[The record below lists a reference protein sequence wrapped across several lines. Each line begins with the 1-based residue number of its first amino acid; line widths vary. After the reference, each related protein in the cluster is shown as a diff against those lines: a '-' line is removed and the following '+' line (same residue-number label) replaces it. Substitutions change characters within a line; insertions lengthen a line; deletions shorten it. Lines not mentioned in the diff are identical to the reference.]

1 MGKFGDYFSRRG
13 SGDDLRDERGG
24 SDYEYYEDTH
34 DERSGDYSSTLRDS
48 YRSADEERGRYTSTD
63 YRRGDDRD
71 FPSRT
76 PSITDGF
83 IPYHTRDN
91 EQAVAPSYGSPSVE
105 TTPQG
110 RVDSR
115 IDGAQKLGGG
125 QFMVYSPKNVGDV
138 EVLIDFLRTRE
149 SAIIT
154 LEGVQS
160 DDAQRIL
167 DFVSGAIYA
176 LNGNIHRISG
186 NIFLLSPEGVGV
198 SDGRGKQ

>member
-13 SGDDLRDERGG
+13 SGEDLRDERGG

-48 YRSADEERGRYTSTD
+48 YRVTEEDRGRYASAD
-63 YRRGDDRD
+63 YRRDGDCD
-71 FPSRT
+71 FSSRT
-76 PSITDGF
+76 SSITDGF
-83 IPYHTRDN
+83 IPYHTR
-91 EQAVAPSYGSPSVE
+91 ESEVASAPTYSSPSVE
-105 TTPQG
+105 TAPQG
-110 RVDSR
+110 RIES
-115 IDGAQKLGGG
+115 AQKLGGG

-198 SDGRGKQ
+198 SDGRGRQ